1 MLTLEWTV
9 SYNSPP
15 DILTKSSSVLSCDDA
30 ALGLPT
36 PVFQPQA
43 IKLCI
48 EEDIDKTLWSGVGM
62 KSSWI
67 EAKTLL
73 TL

>member
-15 DILTKSSSVLSCDDA
+15 DTLTKSSSVLSCDDV

-43 IKLCI
+43 TKLCI
-48 EEDIDKTLWSGVGM
+48 EEDIDKTL
-62 KSSWI
+62 
-67 EAKTLL
+67 
-73 TL
+73 